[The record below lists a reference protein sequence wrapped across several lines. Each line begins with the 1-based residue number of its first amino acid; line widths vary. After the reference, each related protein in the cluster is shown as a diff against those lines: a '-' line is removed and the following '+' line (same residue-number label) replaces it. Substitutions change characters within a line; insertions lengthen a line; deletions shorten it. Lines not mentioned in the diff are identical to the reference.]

1 MSPCTCVGQVLVT
14 TVVLII
20 SLIVGYTVLLPVEN
34 QQLLDSMASNIDEK
48 MKLFKD
54 KNLTAFI
61 VGHTGE
67 VGKEVVK
74 ELARSKIFS
83 KVFLVGRREVKYD
96 DELFKDFSMEQKIVD
111 FDKLDDFADA
121 FKDHS
126 VGICLMGTTKGK
138 AGKEG
143 FKKVDYDYVMN
154 VARLAKAGGCQH
166 FNLMSSTGANKDSSF
181 LYPRI
186 KGQVEAET
194 QELGFER
201 LSIYRPA
208 LLLCNRQE
216 SRPGEWLAQKL
227 LAPMEYLS
235 PGTMTSPTTTVAKAL
250 INTIISQST
259 QAMEMFDSKSIQRI
273 SKPQTVKGKAE
284 AAKQSEPKNEAPETQ
299 KEKQPDQE

>member
-1 MSPCTCVGQVLVT
+1 MPSCVCAGQVLVT
-14 TVVLII
+14 IVVLII
-20 SLIVGYTVLLPVEN
+20 SLIIGYTILLPIEN
-34 QQLLDSMASNIDEK
+34 QQLLDSMASNVEDK
-48 MKLFKD
+48 MRLFKE

-143 FKKVDYDYVMN
+143 FKKVDHDYVMN

-181 LYPRI
+181 LYPRV

-201 LSIYRPA
+201 LTIYRPA
-208 LLLCNRQE
+208 LLMCQREE
-216 SRPGEWLAQKL
+216 SRPAEWLVQKL
-227 LAPMEYLS
+227 LTPMEYLS
-235 PGTMTSPTTTVAKAL
+235 PGTMTSPTTTVAKAV
-250 INTIISQST
+250 INSILSPFSQ
-259 QAMEMFDSKSIQRI
+259 AVEMFESKAIQRI
-273 SKPQTVKGKAE
+273 SKSETVKGKAE
-284 AAKQSEPKNEAPETQ
+284 AAKQSESKSEPPQTQ
-299 KEKQPDQE
+299 QDN